1 MPTVTERIESLKTE
15 LQAAVVQYNKNIEEQ
30 AVLREQIIATQ
41 GALNALQ
48 EFANA
53 LQEFAKDE
61 TLNRLKEV
69 EE

>member
-1 MPTVTERIESLKTE
+1 MATVTERIESLKTE

-48 EFANA
+48 EFA
-53 LQEFAKDE
+53 KDE